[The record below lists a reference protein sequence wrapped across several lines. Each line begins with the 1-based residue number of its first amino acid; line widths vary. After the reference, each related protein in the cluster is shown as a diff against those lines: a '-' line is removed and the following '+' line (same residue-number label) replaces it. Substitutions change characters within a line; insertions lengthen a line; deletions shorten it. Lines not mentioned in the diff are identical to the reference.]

1 MPDIAVSP
9 LTTVLGAEVSG
20 LDLSSPLDDQT
31 IAAIRAALL
40 EHKVLL
46 FRKQSLDPTSQAR
59 LASRFGDL
67 TPAHPV
73 EPSVEGHPEI
83 LSLDSD
89 DGARADVWHSDLTFQ
104 HHPPLGAMLH
114 AVVVPDVGGDT
125 IWADMAAAYTSLS
138 PAVQTF
144 LAGLTA
150 AHSATKAGGYFA
162 ARDDTGDKAAAT
174 AAAEPAHH
182 PVIRAHPETGRPSLF
197 VNPLFTMKIDGL
209 RRVESDA
216 LLDMLYE
223 VATRPEHQ
231 MRWHWSAGDVAFWDN
246 RCTMHYALLDY
257 GKERRRMER
266 VALEGDQPVG
276 IRELSA

>member
-1 MPDIAVSP
+1 M
-9 LTTVLGAEVSG
+9 
-20 LDLSSPLDDQT
+20 
-31 IAAIRAALL
+31 
-40 EHKVLL
+40 
-46 FRKQSLDPTSQAR
+46 
-59 LASRFGDL
+59 
-67 TPAHPV
+67 
-73 EPSVEGHPEI
+73 
-83 LSLDSD
+83 
-89 DGARADVWHSDLTFQ
+89 WHSDLTFQ

-125 IWADMAAAYTSLS
+125 IWADMTAAYASLS
-138 PAVQTF
+138 PALQTF

-150 AHSATKAGGYFA
+150 AHSASKAGGYFA

-231 MRWHWSAGDVAFWDN
+231 MRWHWSGGRRCFLGQPLHHALRATRLWQGAASDGAGGARGRPARGNQGAVGLICMGP
-246 RCTMHYALLDY
+246 R
-257 GKERRRMER
+257 EVPRR
-266 VALEGDQPVG
+266 
-276 IRELSA
+276 IRTAS

>member
-1 MPDIAVSP
+1 MPEIVVAP
-9 LTTVLGAEVSG
+9 LTTVLGAEVTG
-20 LDLSSPLDDQT
+20 VDLSAPLDERT
-31 IAAIRAALL
+31 IKAIREALL
-40 EHKVLL
+40 QHKVLL

-59 LASRFGDL
+59 LASRFGEL

-104 HHPPLGAMLH
+104 ECPPLGAMLH
-114 AVVVPDVGGDT
+114 AVVVPEVGGDT
-125 IWADMAAAYTSLS
+125 IWADMAAAYDALS
-138 PAVQTF
+138 PALQTF

-150 AHSATKAGGYFA
+150 LHSATKAGGYFA
-162 ARDDTGDKAAAT
+162 ARDNNGGDKAAAT

-182 PVIRAHPETGRPSLF
+182 PIVRAHPETARPSIF

-209 RRVESDA
+209 RRAESDA
-216 LLDMLYE
+216 LLGLLYE
-223 VATRPEHQ
+223 VATRPEFQ

-266 VALEGDQPVG
+266 VALEGDRPVG
-276 IRELSA
+276 IR

>member
-1 MPDIAVSP
+1 MPEIAVAP

-20 LDLSSPLDDQT
+20 VDLSSPLDERA
-31 IAAIRAALL
+31 IGAIRGALL
-40 EHKVLL
+40 DHKVLL

-59 LASRFGDL
+59 LASRFGEL

-104 HHPPLGAMLH
+104 DCPPLGAMLH
-114 AVVVPDVGGDT
+114 AVVVPEVGGDT
-125 IWADMAAAYTSLS
+125 IWADMAATYQSLS
-138 PAVQTF
+138 PALQEF

-150 AHSATKAGGYFA
+150 THSAAKAGGYFA
-162 ARDDTGDKAAAT
+162 ARDTPGDKAAAT
-174 AAAEPAHH
+174 AAAAPAHH
-182 PVIRAHPETGRPSLF
+182 PVIRAHPETGQPSLF
-197 VNPLFTMKIDGL
+197 VNPLFTTKIDGL
-209 RRVESDA
+209 RHAESDA
-216 LLDMLYE
+216 LLGLLYE
-223 VATRPEHQ
+223 IATRPEHQ

-257 GKERRRMER
+257 GEEHRRMER
-266 VALEGDQPVG
+266 VALEGDRPVG
-276 IRELSA
+276 VQ

>member
-1 MPDIAVSP
+1 MPEIAVAP

-20 LDLSSPLDDQT
+20 VDLASPLDASA
-31 IAAIRAALL
+31 IAAIRDALL

-46 FRKQSLDPTSQAR
+46 FRKQSLDPTTQAR
-59 LASRFGDL
+59 LASRFGEL

-104 HHPPLGAMLH
+104 ESPPLGAMLH

-125 IWADMAAAYTSLS
+125 IWADMAAAYEALS
-138 PAVQTF
+138 PALRDF
-144 LAGLTA
+144 LTA
-150 AHSATKAGGYFA
+150 LTATHSAAKAGGYFA
-162 ARDDTGDKAAAT
+162 ARDTGGDKAAAT
-174 AAAEPAHH
+174 AAAVPAHH

-197 VNPLFTMKIDGL
+197 VNPLFTTKIDGL
-209 RRVESDA
+209 RRAESDA
-216 LLDMLYE
+216 LLDLLYE
-223 VATRPEHQ
+223 IATRPEHQ

-266 VALEGDQPVG
+266 VALEGDRPVG
-276 IRELSA
+276 VD